1 MKQDTH
7 TSTSPPGA
15 ERLIALGEIV
25 GTHGVRGLVRFQ
37 SYGRAE
43 SAVPTDRPVYLTA
56 RPAPGSHPDSR
67 DVRTIT
73 VEAVRPHGTVSLMRV
88 NGVDDIDAAASLV
101 GRAVALPETE
111 LPSPEPGEYY
121 VYQLAGLAVV
131 TADGERLG
139 TIDSSFS
146 NGANEVLVVRDDARE
161 YLIPL
166 IADVVLTVDLD
177 SRRVV
182 INPIAGLLDS

>member
-7 TSTSPPGA
+7 TSPA

-37 SYGRAE
+37 SYGRAA
-43 SAVPTDRPVYLTA
+43 SALPTDRPVYLTA
-56 RPAPGSHPDSR
+56 RPAPGSQPDTR
-67 DVRTIT
+67 DARLIT
-73 VEAVRPHGTVSLMRV
+73 VETVHPHGSVCLLRV
-88 NGVDDIDAAASLV
+88 TGIDDIDAAAALV
-101 GRAVALPETE
+101 GRALALPEHD
-111 LPSPEPGEYY
+111 LPEPEPGAYY
-121 VYQLAGLAVV
+121 VYQLPGLAVV
-131 TADGERLG
+131 TEDGERIG

-146 NGANEVLVVRDDARE
+146 NGANEVLVVRDGDRE

-166 IADVVLTVDLD
+166 IADVVRGVDLD

-182 INPIAGLLDS
+182 IQPIAGLLDS